1 MLLHAQLLA
10 MHHIQQESCSS
21 NPMSNGR
28 MVHVP
33 VHKGGALV
41 EQDQELHM
49 MGSLCFVQVHPHR
62 RMDEPNSNLG
72 QGGPFHFSYM

>member
-1 MLLHAQLLA
+1 
-10 MHHIQQESCSS
+10 
-21 NPMSNGR
+21 
-28 MVHVP
+28 
-33 VHKGGALV
+33 LV